1 MIRVLVLVNN
11 QVLVSQ
17 IEEVGADVGEPD
29 CKLTNPFV
37 LNSDGMLESWLSNAT
52 RQDVFMISSDKI
64 LTLTE
69 PTPTLLRKIRGPN
82 KIMALSNQTLDHLL
96 EAESHMRAAIKSAA
110 VNEKPMVVK
119 HLADILNAMEQC
131 KKMNEIMDMLEDRKP
146 GSSGML
152 VLFLM
157 TTNEVLH

>member
-1 MIRVLVLVNN
+1 
-11 QVLVSQ
+11 VSQ

-69 PTPTLLRKIRGPN
+69 PTPTLL
-82 KIMALSNQTLDHLL
+82 
-96 EAESHMRAAIKSAA
+96 
-110 VNEKPMVVK
+110 EKY
-119 HLADILNAMEQC
+119 
-131 KKMNEIMDMLEDRKP
+131 EDLTK
-146 GSSGML
+146 
-152 VLFLM
+152 
-157 TTNEVLH
+157 